1 MGAWL
6 TACTKAKR
14 MACNCSSG
22 VPGERVGKA
31 CAQAPPAVNKAISK
45 TPRAWLLMRKR
56 MTLSNMVLIRWR
68 MAISGC

>member
-14 MACNCSSG
+14 MACSCSSG

-31 CAQAPPAVNKAISK
+31 CAQAPPAVNKANTK
-45 TPRAWLLMRKR
+45 APRAELLKRKQV
-56 MTLSNMVLIRWR
+56 LNMVLTRCC
-68 MAISGC
+68 MPISGC